1 VNSSDLTAN
10 LYFSAAVR
18 VAADVSLTRL
28 LPLDA
33 LHLPLAP
40 HDHYSQRVLLALQAL
55 GVIEP
60 ELSESHADDWLLARD
75 WTRYSFDSLAWRI
88 RWTPRGCTHPQDLVK
103 TLFNDIELTEDAM
116 QTLLALWED
125 LALAEAIQY
134 AQWILAKSGY
144 NPAWAGLAEDGLRQ
158 ALTRHSVNQ
167 VMYVTHLAMRSL
179 AITHQQGGT
188 EATRLGKV
196 FACAVTSFAQ
206 RAIVERWTIRGMARP
221 TELPM
226 STLAIIFA
234 HEVTR
239 LGDEYLALPPSLS
252 TLSAAVARHRTI
264 H

>member
-1 VNSSDLTAN
+1 MNSSDLTAN

-33 LHLPLAP
+33 LRLPLAP

-55 GVIEP
+55 GIIEP
-60 ELSESHADDWLLARD
+60 ELSPSHADDWLLARD
-75 WTRYSFDSLAWRI
+75 WMHYSFDSVAWRI
-88 RWTPRGCTHPQDLVK
+88 RWAPRDCSHQNDVVK
-103 TLFNDIELTEDAM
+103 ALFKDIEPTEDAM
-116 QTLLALWED
+116 QALLALWED

-134 AQWILAKSGY
+134 AQWTLAKSGY
-144 NPAWAGLAEDGLRQ
+144 NPAWAGLATDGLRQ
-158 ALTRHSVNQ
+158 ALTQHSVNQ
-167 VMYVTHLAMRSL
+167 VSYLTHLAMRSL
-179 AITHQQGGT
+179 ATTHQQGGT

-206 RAIVERWTIRGMARP
+206 RASVEHWTIRGMARP

-226 STLAIIFA
+226 STLATIFA

-239 LGDEYLALPPSLS
+239 LDDEYLTLPPSLAALS
-252 TLSAAVARHRTI
+252 TAITRHRTI